1 MKWRSVF
8 DAAIRL
14 SGYLNRSEESLT
26 KLPLR
31 IRWCLALEGGREAC
45 KSQTQHPTASCDSNL
60 FPRQLSGACVCMV
73 AAWLFLLTAS
83 GQCLALAIDK
93 NKTTTKNH
101 LSVCLLLF
109 VPASHLCQAFFLLRV
124 VGFKRSYTACI

>member
-26 KLPLR
+26 KLPFR

-73 AAWLFLLTAS
+73 AAW
-83 GQCLALAIDK
+83 
-93 NKTTTKNH
+93 
-101 LSVCLLLF
+101 
-109 VPASHLCQAFFLLRV
+109 
-124 VGFKRSYTACI
+124 